1 MAPSLTDQF
10 KTYTLPLPFMGES
23 VFYFALT
30 FLGNPLLPVTN
41 FTAFKDKAFSRLLLS
56 IGPAFAAGTPA
67 LLPTLLAQS
76 KGVILDVGPGSGDQ
90 VHRFTDRE
98 NITAIY
104 GVEPAVGLH
113 TALREAAAK
122 AGLADKYHVV
132 ASTADLHAM
141 LPALVDHGLVR
152 SDHNN
157 RPEDLQVFDEIAC
170 VRVLCGVPDQ
180 PGSIRDLYRLLK
192 PGGRFIVC
200 EHVVNAEDSGS
211 LFLQRLYTL
220 LGWKQLMGCELTRD
234 TLKNFEQ
241 VAKDEDGGWGDV
253 FIKRA
258 DKKSPLVH
266 IVGTLTKRKRENK
279 DGTLRAR
286 L

>member
-10 KTYTLPLPFMGES
+10 KTYTQPLPFMGES
-23 VFYFALT
+23 VLYFALT
-30 FLGNPLLPVTN
+30 FLGNPLLPLTN
-41 FTAFKDKAFSRLLLS
+41 FAAFRDKAFSRLLLS
-56 IGPAFAAGTPA
+56 IGPVFSASTPG

-90 VHRFTDRE
+90 VHRFTHPE

-113 TALREAAAK
+113 AALREAAAK

-132 ASTADLHAM
+132 AGTADLESM
-141 LPALVDHGLVR
+141 LPALVEHGLVKSEHSR
-152 SDHNN
+152 A
-157 RPEDLQVFDEIAC
+157 EDLQVFDEIAC

-180 PGSIRDLYRLLK
+180 PDSIRGLYRLLK

-200 EHVVNAEDSGS
+200 EHVVNAENPGS

-220 LGWKQLMGCELTRD
+220 MGWKQLMGCELTRD
-234 TLKNFEQ
+234 TLKNFQQ
-241 VAKDEDGGWGDV
+241 VAQDEDGGWGDV

-266 IVGTLTKRKRENK
+266 IVGTLTKSKRENK